1 MNGHIIAITG
11 GPGLGK
17 STLTKALADHYR
29 AWAIL
34 EGEEADL
41 PPRIREDIRDHIR
54 ILELDLFFR
63 NKNVSDYLRA
73 LKIKEEGGIAV
84 LDTFWMTNDVYI
96 EEWLEEGFEKEL
108 LRHMTQ
114 MDRGFLPP
122 PDITICITATEATI
136 REMIIRRG
144 RQFEKNEAVI
154 TKFIAMAKAQEAFF
168 RKADLPNTFYF
179 DRTGLDFHNP
189 EDLKRFTEVIDK
201 NINQSIP
208 LADPVVRFSRPKI
221 KDVQVFET
229 EEKIAKLT

>member
-1 MNGHIIAITG
+1 MSNGNIIAITG

-17 STLTKALADHYR
+17 STLTKALADHYK

-41 PPRIREDIRDHIR
+41 PERIREDIRDHKR

-73 LKIKEEGGIAV
+73 LKIKEEGGIAM

-114 MDRGFLPP
+114 MDRGFLPS
-122 PDITICITATEATI
+122 PDVTICITASETAI
-136 REMIIRRG
+136 REMITRRG
-144 RQFEKNEAVI
+144 RKFEMNEGVLK
-154 TKFIAMAKAQEAFF
+154 KFVSMAQAQEAFF

-179 DRTGLDFHNP
+179 DRTGLDFNRV
-189 EDLKRFTEVIDK
+189 EDLKQFTEVIDRIM
-201 NINQSIP
+201 NPSIP
-208 LADPVVRFSRPKI
+208 LTDPVIRFSRHEAA
-221 KDVQVFET
+221 DVQMTLPAE
-229 EEKIAKLT
+229 

>member
-17 STLTKALADHYR
+17 STLTKVLANHYR
-29 AWAIL
+29 AWEIL

-41 PPRIREDIRDHIR
+41 PERIREDIRDHKR

-73 LKIKEEGGIAV
+73 LKIKSEGGTAM

-108 LRHMTQ
+108 LRHMTS
-114 MDRGFLPP
+114 MDRGFLPS
-122 PDITICITATEATI
+122 PDVTICITASEATI

-144 RQFEKNEAVI
+144 RKFEMNEGVI
-154 TKFIAMAKAQEAFF
+154 GKFISMAKAQEAFF
-168 RKADLPNTFYF
+168 RKANLPNTFYF
-179 DRTGLDFHNP
+179 DRTGLDFKKP

-201 NINQSIP
+201 HINLSIP
-208 LADPVVRFSRPKI
+208 LTDPVVRFYRPE
-221 KDVQVFET
+221 ET
-229 EEKIAKLT
+229 NIQIPLPAEGAIR

>member
-1 MNGHIIAITG
+1 MPQGSIIAITG

-41 PPRIREDIRDHIR
+41 PERIREDIRDHKR

-63 NKNVSDYLRA
+63 NKNVSDYQRA
-73 LKIKEEGGIAV
+73 LKIKAEGGIAM

-96 EEWLEEGFEKEL
+96 EEWLEEGFEKEI
-108 LRHMTQ
+108 LREMTRI
-114 MDRGFLPP
+114 DRGFLPP
-122 PDITICITATEATI
+122 PDITICITASETTI

-144 RQFEKNEAVI
+144 RQFEKNEAVLK
-154 TKFIAMAKAQEAFF
+154 KFVAMAQAQEAFF

-179 DRTGLDFHNP
+179 DRTGLDFNLAK
-189 EDLKRFTEVIDK
+189 DLARFTEVIDQM
-201 NINQSIP
+201 INPPIP
-208 LADPVVRFSRPKI
+208 LSDPVIRFSRPAE
-221 KDVQVFET
+221 KDVRVVP
-229 EEKIAKLT
+229 KP

>member
-29 AWAIL
+29 TWAIL

-41 PPRIREDIRDHIR
+41 PERIREDIRDHKR

-73 LKIKEEGGIAV
+73 LKIKAEGGIAM

-114 MDRGFLPP
+114 MDRGFLPA
-122 PDITICITATEATI
+122 PDVTICITASEKTI
-136 REMIIRRG
+136 REMILKRG
-144 RQFEKNEAVI
+144 RKFEMNEEVI
-154 TKFIAMAKAQEAFF
+154 GKFISMSKAQEAFF

-179 DRTGLDFHNP
+179 DRTGLDFRQP
-189 EDLKRFTEVIDK
+189 GDLKRFTEVIDRH
-201 NINQSIP
+201 INLTIP
-208 LADPVVRFSRPKI
+208 LEDPVVRFSRPKEE
-221 KDVQVFET
+221 DVEVKVPT
-229 EEKIAKLT
+229 E

>member
-1 MNGHIIAITG
+1 MNGQIIAITG

-41 PPRIREDIRDHIR
+41 PERIREDIRDHKR

-96 EEWLEEGFEKEL
+96 EEWLEDGFEKEL

-114 MDRGFLPP
+114 MDRGFLPA
-122 PDITICITATEATI
+122 PDMTICITASDKAI
-136 REMIIRRG
+136 REMITKRG
-144 RQFEKNEAVI
+144 RKFEMNEGVLS
-154 TKFIAMAKAQEAFF
+154 KFVSMARAQEASF
-168 RKADLPNTFYF
+168 RKWSLPNTFYF
-179 DRTGLDFHNP
+179 DRTGLDFHKAD
-189 EDLKRFTEVIDK
+189 DLKQFTEVIDRH
-201 NINQSIP
+201 INLSIP
-208 LADPVVRFSRPKI
+208 LSDPVVRPHRP
-221 KDVQVFET
+221 
-229 EEKIAKLT
+229 L

>member
-1 MNGHIIAITG
+1 MSNGHIIAITG

-17 STLTKALADHYR
+17 STLTKALADHYH

-41 PPRIREDIRDHIR
+41 PERIREDIRDHKR

-73 LKIKEEGGIAV
+73 LKIKQEGGIAM

-96 EEWLEEGFEKEL
+96 EEWLDEGFEKEL

-122 PDITICITATEATI
+122 PDVTLCITASEAAI
-136 REMIIRRG
+136 REMVTKRG
-144 RQFEKNEAVI
+144 RQFEKNESVLN
-154 TKFIAMAKAQEAFF
+154 KFVAMANAQKAFF
-168 RKADLPNTFYF
+168 RKANLPNTFYF
-179 DRTGLDFHNP
+179 DRTGLDFDVAK
-189 EDLKRFTEVIDK
+189 DLKVFTDIIDK
-201 NINQSIP
+201 NINLSIP
-208 LADPVVRFSRPKI
+208 LADPVIRFSRPK
-221 KDVQVFET
+221 VTNVHV
-229 EEKIAKLT
+229 

>member
-1 MNGHIIAITG
+1 M
-11 GPGLGK
+11 GK

-41 PPRIREDIRDHIR
+41 PERIREDIRDHKR

-73 LKIKEEGGIAV
+73 LKIKEEGGIAM

-96 EEWLEEGFEKEL
+96 EEWLDEGFEKEL

-122 PDITICITATEATI
+122 PDITICITASEKAI
-136 REMIIRRG
+136 REMIIKRG
-144 RQFEKNEAVI
+144 RQFEKNEEVLS
-154 TKFIAMAKAQEAFF
+154 KFVAMARAQEASF
-168 RKADLPNTFYF
+168 RKWNLPNTFFF
-179 DRTGLDFHNP
+179 DRTGLDFHTTG
-189 EDLKRFTEVIDK
+189 DLKRFTEVIDRH
-201 NINQSIP
+201 INLSIP
-208 LADPVVRFSRPKI
+208 LSDPVVR
-221 KDVQVFET
+221 
-229 EEKIAKLT
+229 LL

>member
-1 MNGHIIAITG
+1 MPNGTIIAITG

-41 PPRIREDIRDHIR
+41 PERIREDIRDHKR

-73 LKIKEEGGIAV
+73 LKIKSEGGVAM

-122 PDITICITATEATI
+122 PDVTICITASETTI
-136 REMIIRRG
+136 REMILRRG
-144 RQFEKNEAVI
+144 RKFEMNEGVI
-154 TKFIAMAKAQEAFF
+154 RKFIAMAKAQEAFF
-168 RKADLPNTFYF
+168 RKWDLPNTFYF
-179 DRTGLDFHNP
+179 DRTGLDFNVAK
-189 EDLKRFTEVIDK
+189 DLRQFTEVIDK
-201 NINQSIP
+201 HINLTIP
-208 LADPVVRFSRPKI
+208 LSDPVVRFSRPQETN
-221 KDVQVFET
+221 VQIRLPAENGVN
-229 EEKIAKLT
+229 